1 MKIIIDNRI
10 KLLNPPPEVNEWLI
24 NELTFPNPKYAEA
37 VKYGRYTGNIPE
49 FLKLYSKTPNGLFV
63 PRGFLQKIEKR
74 LFGKG
79 NDIEIIDN
87 RVLNDPINIDSLIS
101 LRPYQ
106 EPAKY
111 DLLENPNGMLIAPA
125 GSGKTVLGL
134 DVFATLRQK
143 MLWLTH
149 TKRLAGQVIDRIL
162 GTDEDSPLLGNI
174 TKDDIGMLGIG
185 KWKIG
190 EKATVGIIQ
199 TLVRRLEMLQEI
211 GREFGL
217 VIVDEAHHVPA
228 STFLKV
234 LGYFSA
240 YYLYGLT
247 ATPYRRDKLENIMFA
262 TLGGR
267 NAEIQRYSVKKEKGI
282 ITPKV
287 IVREIP
293 AIICEDN
300 DFQYILR
307 ELLIPNEHRLL
318 LIAIDVIK
326 EAQAGNCCIVIS
338 LRKEYCEMLHDV
350 IKRGWNKVGIAT
362 GDYSDKHNNSQVEK
376 LESGEIT
383 ALVTTFELLGE
394 GFDVKKLNR
403 GFLALPFKEKTRV
416 EQAVGRIQ
424 RTCSGKEDAV
434 LYDYVDSNIGILKNQ
449 FRHRIYTYQ
458 RLGMEITFGE

>member
-1 MKIIIDNRI
+1 M
-10 KLLNPPPEVNEWLI
+10 
-24 NELTFPNPKYAEA
+24 
-37 VKYGRYTGNIPE
+37 KYGRYVGGIPE
-49 FLKLYSKTPNGLFV
+49 FLKLYSKAPNGLFV
-63 PRGFLQKIEKR
+63 PRGFLQKIEKK

-79 NDIEIIDN
+79 NDIEIVDN
-87 RVLNDPINIDSLIS
+87 RVLSDPIDVDSLIS

-134 DVFATLRQK
+134 EVFATLRQK
-143 MLWLTH
+143 LLWLTH

-162 GTDEDSPLLGNI
+162 GSDGNPALLGNI
-174 TKDDIGMLGIG
+174 NENDIGMLGSG

-190 EKATVGIIQ
+190 EKATIGIIQ
-199 TLVRRLEMLQEI
+199 TLVRRLEMLPEI

-234 LGYFSA
+234 LNYFSA

-267 NAEIQRYSVKKEKGI
+267 NAEINRYSVKKEKGI

-287 IVREIP
+287 IVKEIP
-293 AIICEDN
+293 AEVYESN
-300 DFQYILR
+300 DFQYAIR

-318 LIAIDVIK
+318 LIAIDVIN

-338 LRKEYCEMLHDV
+338 LRKEYCEMLNET
-350 IKRGWNKVGIAT
+350 ILRGWEKTGIAT
-362 GDYSDKHNNSQVEK
+362 GDYSDKHNNAQVEK
-376 LESGEIT
+376 LENGEISV
-383 ALVTTFELLGE
+383 LVTTFELLGE

-403 GFLALPFKEKTRV
+403 GFLTLPFKERTRV

-424 RTCSGKEDAV
+424 RTCPGKEDAI

-449 FRHRIYTYQ
+449 FRHRAYTYQ
-458 RLGMEITFGE
+458 KLGMEITFEG